1 MNRCF
6 FILLTIFIVVLFGCK
21 ANIIKDEYLF
31 KFKITETKFGSINYV
46 FDLNNRGRDSVSQN
60 IFVDITD
67 EFKLKKQ
74 GGDFELTFL
83 TESNNIRK
91 FSTNIRNKLSLIHN
105 VDIFSNLIMNDKGK
119 IIKISSFDKYKFQ
132 LLDKIGEVKSNYP
145 SKVVLNLIELVKSN
159 DFYNMV
165 LQGNNKIWF
174 YIIPYWSN
182 RSLKLGGYY
191 QTNRKEFF
199 PKMGEFDV
207 LKEIRLLEV
216 NKVEDKKIARI
227 EMLEF
232 IRNEDIYKALGK
244 SDFKY
249 KIRRELITEVSTLVP
264 YYYIEEVD
272 INIPDK
278 NIESEL
284 KINFNYQKM

>member
-1 MNRCF
+1 
-6 FILLTIFIVVLFGCK
+6 
-21 ANIIKDEYLF
+21 
-31 KFKITETKFGSINYV
+31 
-46 FDLNNRGRDSVSQN
+46 
-60 IFVDITD
+60 
-67 EFKLKKQ
+67 
-74 GGDFELTFL
+74 
-83 TESNNIRK
+83 
-91 FSTNIRNKLSLIHN
+91 
-105 VDIFSNLIMNDKGK
+105 
-119 IIKISSFDKYKFQ
+119 
-132 LLDKIGEVKSNYP
+132 
-145 SKVVLNLIELVKSN
+145 
-159 DFYNMV
+159 
-165 LQGNNKIWF
+165 
-174 YIIPYWSN
+174 
-182 RSLKLGGYY
+182 
-191 QTNRKEFF
+191 
-199 PKMGEFDV
+199 MGEFDV